1 MLQNSSRRGGALRL
15 LLIAVV
21 VLVVVGGAGLLFLDS
36 AAAKAIETGG
46 SYALG
51 VPTRVESTSI
61 GLFSG
66 KFGISGLEVDNPAGY
81 EVPRFLALNSAGTE
95 VGIAKLLGDKIEID
109 RVEIRGVEID
119 LERKDGK
126 ANYDVILAN
135 LQKLSGDSEPAAEA
149 GSSKQVVIK
158 KLVLS
163 DVKARIGL
171 VPLVPAT
178 TISLPNLELNNVGTA
193 DKAATIAQVFERLV
207 GELLASAVTNG
218 GNLIPDDVGKG
229 LKKGLEGLKGLGAQG
244 LQGLQSAGK
253 ALGEGAKDLGEGIK
267 GLFGK

>member
-1 MLQNSSRRGGALRL
+1 MTPNPSRRGGVLRV
-15 LLIAVV
+15 LLIAVI
-21 VLVVVGGAGLLFLDS
+21 VVVALGAIGLFFVDS

-51 VPTRVESTSI
+51 VPTRVKSTSI

-66 KFGISGLEVDNPAGY
+66 KFAIDGLEVDNPQGF
-81 EVPRFLALNSAGTE
+81 EVPRFLNLAHAGTE
-95 VGIAKLLGDKIEID
+95 IGFSKLLGDRIEID

-126 ANYDVILAN
+126 TNYDVILAN
-135 LQKLSGDSEPAAEA
+135 LQKLSGEPKAEEKG
-149 GSSKQVVIK
+149 GSSKEVVIK

-171 VPLVPAT
+171 VPLTPTT
-178 TISLPNLELNNVGTA
+178 TISLPDLELDDVGTSNQG
-193 DKAATIAQVFERLV
+193 ATIAQVFERIV
-207 GELLASAVTNG
+207 GELLASVVKNG
-218 GNLIPDDVGKG
+218 GNLIPDDLGKG
-229 LKKGLEGLKGLGAQG
+229 LKKGLEGLKGLGELG
-244 LQGLQSAGK
+244 LEGLEGAGK
-253 ALGEGAKDLGEGIK
+253 ALGEGAKGVGEGIK